1 MNYFIIL
8 LIYANNG
15 KIFITSYCSL
25 TCLIVM
31 QGKLAINVIFVL
43 WHRKKLYFTC
53 LVSMYYKMTFLTSE
67 NMQLLVQ
74 KFFSKALGAFNPD
87 MSHYT
92 NVWFLKKLANFGKV
106 YTCLSAIKITV
117 IISSPPRV

>member
-8 LIYANNG
+8 LIYTNIG
-15 KIFITSYCSL
+15 KIFITSYCFL
-25 TCLIVM
+25 TCLIVI
-31 QGKLAINVIFVL
+31 QGKLVINVILVL

-74 KFFSKALGAFNPD
+74 KIFSKALGTFNPD
-87 MSHYT
+87 MCHYT
-92 NVWFLKKLANFGKV
+92 NV
-106 YTCLSAIKITV
+106 
-117 IISSPPRV
+117 